1 MAPTQGMLGQ
11 VELFWRFA
19 VYTSQLKYFLLIA
32 IITGCSPQK
41 TEFDQVCGYFSEL
54 QSQLEQRSLS
64 AAERGHYILGK
75 VLQTLPV
82 DSDARIAW
90 EAIANA
96 EASQRYN
103 LFVEAA
109 ASTGI
114 NNWQCPSM
122 QQLAPTLE

>member
-1 MAPTQGMLGQ
+1 MLDP
-11 VELFWRFA
+11 VELFGKFA
-19 VYTSQLKYFLLIA
+19 VYISKLKYFLLVA
-32 IITGCSPQK
+32 LITGCSPQK

-54 QSQLEQRSLS
+54 KSQLEQRNLS
-64 AAERGHYILGK
+64 AAERGDYIFGK

-114 NNWQCPSM
+114 KDWQCPSM
-122 QQLAPTLE
+122 KELAPTLE